1 MLILSF
7 IHELSIKAYWLFIL
21 EIVSMPARP
30 VDKRRGAQFFL
41 KKGGTWG
48 AHYLRQKKKKKIKKI
63 KKEFKKEKKDLQNL
77 FFK

>member
-48 AHYLRQKKKKKIKKI
+48 AHYLRQKKKKIKKN
-63 KKEFKKEKKDLQNL
+63 KERIQKGEKRFTKSI
-77 FFK
+77 F